1 MIIKTIEKKIKIA
14 LNPIFLN
21 IKNNSN
27 DHNIITHLQITI
39 VCEHFTT
46 QNLIQRHRLI
56 YKILTKNIM
65 QQIHAISLN
74 TYSVIEWNNIIH
86 DKNVECL

>member
-1 MIIKTIEKKIKIA
+1 MLIKTIEKKIKNV
-14 LNPIFLN
+14 LNPIFLH

-27 DHNIITHLQITI
+27 DSNVITHLQITI

-74 TYSVIEWNNIIH
+74 TYSIIEWNNIIH
-86 DKNVECL
+86 NKDI